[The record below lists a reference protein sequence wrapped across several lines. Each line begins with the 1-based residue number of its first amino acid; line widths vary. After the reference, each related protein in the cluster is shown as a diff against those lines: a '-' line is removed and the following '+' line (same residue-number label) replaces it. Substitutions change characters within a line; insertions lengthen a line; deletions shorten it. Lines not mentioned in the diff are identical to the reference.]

1 MTRPGLSAILVAGAV
16 VVTAGL
22 AVLATGRDGAAQTPP
37 PPRGTPTFVV
47 TGRGWGHGVGL
58 SQWGAYGFAKQG
70 ATFDRILAHY
80 YSGTTLGPAPV
91 TRVRVLLAQGKQRLT
106 VGSQAPFRVRDGLG
120 ATHTLEARA
129 HTFGPGLRLRVDG
142 RSQAQP
148 LPGPLLFIPG
158 ASPLRLDRPYRGQ
171 LQVSVANGRLRAVNH
186 VGLENYLFGVVPA
199 EMPHD
204 WLPEA
209 LKAQAV
215 AARTYAMAV
224 RKVGGDFDLYSDVR
238 SQVYRGIAGEKPSAT
253 AAVQA
258 TAGKVVLYRGQI
270 ATTYFFS
277 TSGGRTATVTDV
289 WPSSERIP
297 YLVSVA
303 DPYDSAS
310 PHHQWGPLPMKAA
323 RLKRVFRVPGR
334 LLDVRTSV
342 TPSGRVRTVT
352 AVGSEGER
360 SVSGADVRRALGLR
374 STWFRVGVL
383 SLAPPSG
390 PATFNTVVTLSG
402 LARGVG
408 AASLEQRPPRGAWR
422 VVGPVK
428 RAPDGSVTVSTR
440 PRETGEYRLG
450 AGAAKSAIVGVA
462 VAPLVRFYAMTDAAT
477 LRGYARPVLPGGS
490 VALQKLNG
498 TAWRTVGRATI
509 DANGD
514 FLAQLPLTPGSYRAR
529 LAPGRGFVPGV
540 SPTLQ
545 VAPA

>member
-1 MTRPGLSAILVAGAV
+1 MIRPGLSATLAAGAV
-16 VVTAGL
+16 VMTAGL
-22 AVLATGRDGAAQTPP
+22 GLLGSGDDGAAQTS
-37 PPRGTPTFVV
+37 PPRGTPTFVI

-58 SQWGAYGFAKQG
+58 SQWGAYGFARQG
-70 ATFDRILAHY
+70 ATYDRILAHY

-91 TRVRVLLAQGKQRLT
+91 SRVRVLLVPGKSRLT
-106 VGSQAPFRVRDGLG
+106 VASQAPFRVRDGLG
-120 ATHTLEARA
+120 ATHTLEAKA
-129 HTFGPGLRLRVDG
+129 YAFGPGLRLRVDG
-142 RSQAQP
+142 RLQAQA
-148 LPGPLLFIPG
+148 LPGPLTFIPG

-171 LQVSVANGRLRAVNH
+171 LQVSVVGGRLRAVNH
-186 VGLENYLFGVVPA
+186 VGLEPYLFGVVPA

-224 RKVGGDFDLYSDVR
+224 RKVAGDFDLYPDVR

-258 TAGKVVLYRGQI
+258 TAGRVVLYRGQI
-270 ATTYFFS
+270 AKTYFFS

-289 WPSSERIP
+289 WPGSDPTP

-352 AVGSEGER
+352 AVGDQGER
-360 SVSGADVRRALGLR
+360 TVSGADVRRALGLR

-383 SLAPPSG
+383 SLAPPTA
-390 PATFNTVVTLSG
+390 PATFNSVVTLTG
-402 LARGVG
+402 LARGLGPV
-408 AASLEQRPPRGAWR
+408 SLEQRPPRGAWR

-440 PRETGEYRLG
+440 PQATGEYRLG
-450 AGAAKSAIVGVA
+450 AGAAKSAIVGLA
-462 VAPLVRFYAMTDAAT
+462 VAPLVRFYGMTEAAA
-477 LRGYARPVLPGGS
+477 LRGYARPVLPGAS
-490 VALQKLNG
+490 IAVQRLDG
-498 TAWRTVGRATI
+498 TAWRTVARATV

-514 FLAQLPLTPGSYRAR
+514 FTAQLTLNPGSYRAR

-540 SPTLQ
+540 SPPLR
-545 VAPA
+545 VGPA